1 MKKEKK
7 EGEEEEEAGVEVQ
20 VNEEERE
27 VDHEDMDLRKV
38 RVAAVGA
45 NQRITDEMR
54 EITKVNPK
62 NMETKDEL
70 LKRRAMMITNTMVNI
85 NQVQEVTN

>member
-1 MKKEKK
+1 MKKEKE
-7 EGEEEEEAGVEVQ
+7 EGEEEEAGVEVE
-20 VNEEERE
+20 VNEQEKEA
-27 VDHEDMDLRKV
+27 DHKNIDLRKV

-45 NQRITDEMR
+45 NQGTTDEMR

-70 LKRRAMMITNTMVNI
+70 LKRRAMITNTMVNI